1 MGSCCCKDDG
11 AYFKFNGNNIV
22 RNQRKKT
29 LKEIYKKYS
38 KKKCYICD
46 KIKYGR
52 YHAVVYGEEFICIDC
67 HIDRDKQE
75 RRVY

>member
-11 AYFKFNGNNIV
+11 AYFKFNGKNIV

-38 KKKCYICD
+38 KKKSSRRN
-46 KIKYGR
+46 GR
-52 YHAVVYGEEFICIDC
+52 
-67 HIDRDKQE
+67 
-75 RRVY
+75 

>member
-1 MGSCCCKDDG
+1 MGICCCKDDG
-11 AYFKFNGNNIV
+11 AYFKFNRKEIE
-22 RNQRKKT
+22 RRRRKKAND
-29 LKEIYKKYS
+29 IYKKYS

-52 YHAVVYGEEFICIDC
+52 YRAVVYGEEFICIDC

-75 RRVY
+75 RQQLY

>member
-1 MGSCCCKDDG
+1 MGLCCCKDDG
-11 AYFKFNGNNIV
+11 YFKFDIKEIE
-22 RNQRKKT
+22 RKRRKKT

-52 YHAVVYGEEFICIDC
+52 YRPVVYGEEFICIDC

-75 RRVY
+75 RQQLY